1 MKNYFLKR
9 ILTTLLILFGVLI
22 VTFFLMYIVPGD
34 PVQSFVGQR
43 ANEETVSNLRK
54 AWGLDQPIYHQFFR
68 YINRVLHGDLGKSYF
83 THESVFQN
91 LVDRFPNTFL
101 LSCLAIFIAAMIGI
115 PIGMLAAI
123 NQNSFWDKGLLS
135 LTLIGISLPVFWS
148 GVLVLIFASQ
158 MDTLPML
165 NLLNPLYFNLI
176 LAAFVLGIRPAALLA
191 RITREQMIETLKE
204 DYILSAWSRGI
215 SKSRIMFVH
224 ALRNAL
230 PPILT
235 TLALDFGS
243 LLSGAAI
250 TETIF
255 GIPGIGKYALSG
267 LGRRDYPVIMG
278 MVLFSALI
286 FVVMNLVVD
295 LIVPLLNPRLR
306 QERNV

>member
-1 MKNYFLKR
+1 
-9 ILTTLLILFGVLI
+9 
-22 VTFFLMYIVPGD
+22 MYVVPGD

-43 ANEETVSNLRK
+43 ADQETISNLRK
-54 AWGLDQPIYHQFFR
+54 AWNLDQPLYSQFLK
-68 YINRVLHGDLGKSYF
+68 YTCRVFQGDLGKSYF
-83 THESVFQN
+83 THESIFQN
-91 LVDRFPNTFL
+91 LMERFPNTFL
-101 LSCLAIFIAAMIGI
+101 LSFLAILTAAIIGI
-115 PIGMLAAI
+115 PIGILAAT

-148 GVLVLIFASQ
+148 GILILIFASQ
-158 MDTLPML
+158 MDTFPVF

-191 RITREQMIETLKE
+191 RITREQMIEILKE

-215 SKSRIMFVH
+215 SKSRIVIVH

-278 MVLFSALI
+278 MVLFSAFI
-286 FVVMNLVVD
+286 FVVTNLLVD
-295 LIVPLLNPRLR
+295 LIISFLNPRLR
-306 QERNV
+306 QERDI